1 MLVLLHPSVAA
12 MLIGAGGSN
21 LSALEQET
29 GKTIYVKGSF
39 DQKLED
45 IVIAAVGSKE
55 DVEKKA
61 LPVSA
66 GDRLEVVVEEPHVS
80 NSRDGIARLE
90 GLSLIHI

>member
-1 MLVLLHPSVAA
+1 MLADTIFLL
-12 MLIGAGGSN
+12 
-21 LSALEQET
+21 LSRRRENH
-29 GKTIYVKGSF
+29 ICKGSF

-55 DVEKKA
+55 DVEKA

-90 GLSLIHI
+90 GYVIDVEGAGRLIGRSFSFR